1 MECSIDLNSFLFRD
15 GGHPTR
21 QLLLHMVLFLQMV
34 IFAVF
39 ALGGGVRIILTIAA
53 KNSNLADIICGQSQK
68 VDNDVIMVK
77 IRLRLILLL
86 NRHYWNPCILP
97 ASICIIF
104 VLPWLT
110 GLE

>member
-1 MECSIDLNSFLFRD
+1 M
-15 GGHPTR
+15 GGHPTC
-21 QLLLHMVLFLQMV
+21 QLLLHIVLFLQMV
-34 IFAVF
+34 TFAVLP
-39 ALGGGVRIILTIAA
+39 LGGGVRIILTTAA

-97 ASICIIF
+97 ASIIF
-104 VLPWLT
+104 VLPWMT